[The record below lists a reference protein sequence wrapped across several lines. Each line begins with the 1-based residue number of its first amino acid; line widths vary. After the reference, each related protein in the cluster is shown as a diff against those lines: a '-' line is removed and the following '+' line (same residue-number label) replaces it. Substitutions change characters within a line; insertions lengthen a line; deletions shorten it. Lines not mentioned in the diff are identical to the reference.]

1 MNDPARP
8 FDRALLRRR
17 RDRYAGLHH
26 RHDFLFA
33 HSAEEIAGRLQ
44 AILRDFPLALDL
56 GAHQGLHGR
65 ALAENPKIG
74 QVFHG
79 ELSEELARACPRPAL
94 VCDEERLPFADGSL
108 DLVVSGLSLQ
118 HVNDLPGALIQIRR
132 ALKPDGL
139 FMASLLGTRT
149 LEELREAFI
158 YAEAEAQGGAS
169 PRVAPFPDIREAGAL
184 LQRAGFALPV
194 TDTETLTVS
203 YESLSD
209 LMNEI
214 RGMGAANVLNE
225 RRRTPLLR
233 RTLRRAEEI
242 YRERFSLPDGRIK
255 ATFEIVYLSGWA
267 PAPTQQKP
275 LRPGSA
281 KQRLSDALNTEERG
295 AGEKAGFPTPD
306 DGSPDS
312 EG

>member
-1 MNDPARP
+1 MSDPARL
-8 FDRALLRRR
+8 FDRGLLRQR
-17 RDRYAGLHH
+17 RDRHAGVHA

-44 AILRDFPLALDL
+44 AILHDFPLALDL
-56 GAHQGLHGR
+56 GAHQGRHGR
-65 ALAENPKIG
+65 GIADNPKIG
-74 QVFHG
+74 QVIYG
-79 ELSEELARACPRPAL
+79 ELSEKLARACPRPAV
-94 VCDEERLPFADGSL
+94 VCDEERLPFADDSL
-108 DLVVSGLSLQ
+108 DLVVSGLALH

-139 FMASLLGTRT
+139 VMASLLGTRS
-149 LEELREAFI
+149 LEELREVLI
-158 YAEAEAQGGAS
+158 VAEAEEQGGAS
-169 PRVAPFPDIREAGAL
+169 PRIAPFPDIREAGAL

-203 YESLSD
+203 YESLAD
-209 LMNEI
+209 LLNEI

-233 RTLRRAEEI
+233 RTLRRAENI

-255 ATFEIVYLSGWA
+255 ASFEIIYLSGWA

-275 LRPGSA
+275 LKPGSA
-281 KQRLSDALNTEERG
+281 KQRLSDALQTEEKP
-295 AGEKAGFPTPD
+295 AGEKAGFH
-306 DGSPDS
+306 SPS
-312 EG
+312 EES